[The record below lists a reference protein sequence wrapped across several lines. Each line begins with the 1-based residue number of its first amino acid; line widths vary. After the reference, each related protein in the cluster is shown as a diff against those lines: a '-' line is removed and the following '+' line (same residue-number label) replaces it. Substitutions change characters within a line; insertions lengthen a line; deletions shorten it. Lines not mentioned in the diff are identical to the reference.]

1 MNLNILFNFESGKF
15 FIVIYQDSS
24 FPPKVGAETS
34 SVANMFDTVPALK
47 LACGPRTTCVLT
59 KMRQDG
65 RIRRHYVTPHGD
77 VIEIL
82 LMMLLFIMKII

>member
-1 MNLNILFNFESGKF
+1 MNLDKF
-15 FIVIYQDSS
+15 FIVITSDSS

-47 LACGPRTTCVLT
+47 LACGPRTTCVLI

-65 RIRRHYVTPHGD
+65 RRRHYVTPHGD

-82 LMMLLFIMKII
+82 FIKITI